1 MPFRTICVIAL
12 IAVNAASNSLI
23 CAEENSA
30 PDSPTQVVAEANS
43 SNAASDIVDLKF
55 EEFFKMPVGRYGL
68 EMTEKL
74 MSLDGKKVRIRGY
87 MVKEDRCHGG
97 HAHNPADADKEVVK
111 GRFMLSPAP
120 VMVSYACFG
129 TSDDLFPQTVF
140 VRIPELANKPVPY
153 SSTPLEVIGTLSVGP
168 SQEPDDRISQV
179 RLALDPLPPSVIA
192 QLDKASAPTSQ
203 NHEQCEDSSHSH

>member
-1 MPFRTICVIAL
+1 MLFRNFCVVAL
-12 IAVNAASNSLI
+12 ITANFVF
-23 CAEENSA
+23 AEEEKNPQGSVVPIA
-30 PDSPTQVVAEANS
+30 PQVFNNEAS
-43 SNAASDIVDLKF
+43 KIASLGFD
-55 EEFFKMPVGRYGL
+55 EFFKMPVGRFGL
-68 EMTEKL
+68 EMSDKL
-74 MSLDGKKVRIRGY
+74 KGLDGKKVRLRGF
-87 MVKEDRCHGG
+87 MVKEDRCRGG

-153 SSTPLEVIGTLSVGP
+153 SSTPLELIGTLSVGP

-179 RLALDPLPPSVIA
+179 RLDLDPLPVSVIS
-192 QLDKASAPTSQ
+192 QLERASAPTSQ
-203 NHEQCEDSSHSH
+203 NHEECDDSSHTH

>member
-12 IAVNAASNSLI
+12 IAVSAAWNSLL

-30 PDSPTQVVAEANS
+30 PDSPKQVVAEANS
-43 SNAASDIVDLKF
+43 SNAASEIVDLKF

-74 MSLDGKKVRIRGY
+74 KSLDGKKVRLQGF
-87 MVKEDRCHGG
+87 MVKEDRCRGG

-120 VMVSYACFG
+120 VMVSYACFA

-140 VRIPELANKPVPY
+140 VRITELADKPVPH

-179 RLALDPLPPSVIA
+179 RLVLDPLPPSVIA
-192 QLDKASAPTSQ
+192 QLDKASASTSQ
-203 NHEQCEDSSHSH
+203 SHEECDDSSHSH